1 MGKLFGLILM
11 LAALYVGMTIYTEGL
26 EQAFGG
32 IFAPL
37 ESVNDSTAPMATQF
51 TPAAQ
56 SATPPAEPTRRIPI
70 LQGVHDRVTADLET
84 GARRNRR

>member
-51 TPAAQ
+51 TPAVAH
-56 SATPPAEPTRRIPI
+56 TPSRIRCSLRPSST
-70 LQGVHDRVTADLET
+70 DE
-84 GARRNRR
+84 